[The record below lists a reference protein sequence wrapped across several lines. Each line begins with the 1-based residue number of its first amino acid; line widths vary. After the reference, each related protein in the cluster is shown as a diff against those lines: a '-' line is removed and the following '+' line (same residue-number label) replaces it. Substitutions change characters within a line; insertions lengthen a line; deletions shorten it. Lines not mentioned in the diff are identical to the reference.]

1 MIRQNI
7 LIFFLFFLQEVEQLL
22 GSDKLDVDVMIRG
35 QQKKIEEILKEVLSL
50 KKVRMQKQGIMV
62 VIVKVY

>member
-1 MIRQNI
+1 MIRQKI

-22 GSDKLDVDVMIRG
+22 GSDKLDVDVMICG

>member
-1 MIRQNI
+1 MIRQKI